1 MPEPTN
7 AAATQPPPAG
17 DLPKAERYLNWLM
30 DLITHDKVIVEHTD
44 LQKFEST
51 TLQDHYQ
58 ISLDDYV
65 VELSH
70 NRNAEADKNTY
81 VMLFNNIHRI
91 NMGTATKVIL
101 AYIPLTEQ
109 QFQEFKYTADDQ
121 IARKKKEYEDKRF
134 KDAMAPL
141 DELLEK
147 LSSSD
152 AKLEDIKEERHPE
165 AKPTE
170 TRDLMT
176 EFDPLDAST
185 LPDRP

>member
-1 MPEPTN
+1 MPDSSAN
-7 AAATQPPPAG
+7 QPPPAG
-17 DLPKAERYLNWLM
+17 DLAKAEKYLNWLM
-30 DLITHDKVIVEHTD
+30 DLISHDKVIVEHTD

-58 ISLDDYV
+58 IPLDDYV
-65 VELSH
+65 VEVSH
-70 NRNAEADKNTY
+70 NRNQETEKSTY

-91 NMGTATKVIL
+91 NMGTATKAIL

-147 LSSSD
+147 ISTD
-152 AKLEDIKEERHPE
+152 APKVEEQAKPE
-165 AKPTE
+165 EEKPTE
-170 TRDLMT
+170 TRDLFT
-176 EFDPLDAST
+176 EIDPLAASA
-185 LPDRP
+185 LPDHP